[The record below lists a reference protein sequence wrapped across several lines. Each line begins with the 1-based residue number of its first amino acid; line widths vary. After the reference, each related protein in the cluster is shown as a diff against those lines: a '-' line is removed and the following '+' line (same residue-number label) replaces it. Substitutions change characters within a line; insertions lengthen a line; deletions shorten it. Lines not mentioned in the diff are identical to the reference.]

1 MGCCFGIKREVELM
15 LAAYASYEMVSFW
28 LSFWYKN
35 VVESSNGCVR
45 MTWIPNFEFIYLI
58 GVVYRLVVVL
68 VLKGKWN

>member
-1 MGCCFGIKREVELM
+1 M

-35 VVESSNGCVR
+35 VVESSNGWAR
-45 MTWIPNFEFIYLI
+45 MTWNPKFECIYFI

-68 VLKGKWN
+68 VSKGKWN